1 MTPYYILYITS
12 SGAQQYSSFLYI
24 CGYVVVYSG
33 KGRVILCDAL
43 QSIWLPILAGIKV
56 IKCL

>member
-24 CGYVVVYSG
+24 CGYVVVYSSAE
-33 KGRVILCDAL
+33 KDE
-43 QSIWLPILAGIKV
+43 
-56 IKCL
+56 